1 MYRVAK
7 RVEDRGDFRFNLV
20 IVPPDVRHRQHNVHG
35 KSPGAIHANPLCVRA
50 EVTPARQTIAA
61 TAASYVAF
69 STDQLTR
76 MKIGDIRADR
86 YNFSDKFMLARRQID
101 LVRNRTRKAAIQAPF
116 EVMISPRAR
125 GGTGR

>member
-20 IVPPDVRHRQHNVHG
+20 IVPPDVRHRQHNVLG
-35 KSPGAIHANPLCVRA
+35 KSAGAIHANPLCVRA

-86 YNFSDKFMLARRQID
+86 YNFSDKFMPDDHRHRNGRPGPIVPFIYMQISSA
-101 LVRNRTRKAAIQAPF
+101 NA
-116 EVMISPRAR
+116 
-125 GGTGR
+125 G